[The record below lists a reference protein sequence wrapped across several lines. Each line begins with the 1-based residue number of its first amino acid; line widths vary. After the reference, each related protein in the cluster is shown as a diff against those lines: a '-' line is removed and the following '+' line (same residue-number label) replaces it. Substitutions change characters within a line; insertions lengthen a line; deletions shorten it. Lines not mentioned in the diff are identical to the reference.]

1 MADVLIL
8 GHRGAAQLT
17 ENTIPSFEKALELGA
32 DGFELDVSKTADGQ
46 LIVVHGSVV
55 GGLAVQSSTYEQLRK
70 LPRGFEVPLLEN
82 VLEKFG
88 RQAHLYI
95 ELKAPGFE
103 QEAVDL
109 IRKSGNPAKTLVL
122 AFQPQTLTKVHE
134 LSPDLQLGFIYNRTQ
149 DEELRHNC
157 PIDVLIPQFKLASR
171 ELIEEV
177 HSEGLTVIPWTVNE
191 VTEIKRLLQL
201 GVDGVITD
209 YPEKAVKV
217 IARQSS

>member
-32 DGFELDVSKTADGQ
+32 DGFELDVRKTADGQ

-70 LPRGFEVPLLEN
+70 LPRGFEVPLLKD

-88 RQAHLYI
+88 QQAHLYI

-103 QEAVDL
+103 REAVDL
-109 IRKSGNPAKTLVL
+109 VRESGNPAKTLVL

-177 HSEGLTVIPWTVNE
+177 RSEGLMVVPFTVNE
-191 VTEIKRLLQL
+191 VPEIKRLLQL

-209 YPEKAVKV
+209 YPEKVAKV
-217 IARQSS
+217 MGRQTS

>member
-32 DGFELDVSKTADGQ
+32 DGFELDVRKTADGQ

-88 RQAHLYI
+88 RKAHLYI

>member
-32 DGFELDVSKTADGQ
+32 DGFELEVRKTADGQ

-70 LPRGFEVPLLEN
+70 LPRGFEVPLLN
-82 VLEKFG
+82 DVLTKFG
-88 RQAHLYI
+88 QEAYLYI

-109 IRKSGNPAKTLVL
+109 IRESGNPAKTLVL
-122 AFQPQTLTKVHE
+122 AFQPQTVTKVHE
-134 LSPDLQLGFIYNRTQ
+134 ISPDLQLGFIYNRTQ

-191 VTEIKRLLQL
+191 VPEIKRLLQL
-201 GVDGVITD
+201 GVDGVLTD
-209 YPEKAVKV
+209 YPEKAAKV
-217 IARQSS
+217 IGRQTS

>member
-1 MADVLIL
+1 MADVFIL

-32 DGFELDVSKTADGQ
+32 DGFELDVRKTADGQ

-88 RQAHLYI
+88 WKAHLYI

>member
-32 DGFELDVSKTADGQ
+32 DGFELDVRKTADGQ

-70 LPRGFEVPLLEN
+70 LPRGFEVPLLKD

-88 RQAHLYI
+88 QQAHLYI

-109 IRKSGNPAKTLVL
+109 IRESGNPTKTLVL
-122 AFQPQTLTKVHE
+122 AF
-134 LSPDLQLGFIYNRTQ
+134 SR
-149 DEELRHNC
+149 RH
-157 PIDVLIPQFKLASR
+157 
-171 ELIEEV
+171 
-177 HSEGLTVIPWTVNE
+177 
-191 VTEIKRLLQL
+191 
-201 GVDGVITD
+201 
-209 YPEKAVKV
+209 
-217 IARQSS
+217 

>member
-17 ENTIPSFEKALELGA
+17 ENTIPSFAKALELGA
-32 DGFELDVSKTADGQ
+32 DGFELDVRKTADGQ

-70 LPRGFEVPLLEN
+70 LPRGFEVPLLKN

-88 RQAHLYI
+88 QQAHLYI

-109 IRKSGNPAKTLVL
+109 VRESGNPTKTLVL

-177 HSEGLTVIPWTVNE
+177 HSEGLTVVPFTVNE
-191 VTEIKRLLQL
+191 VPEIKRLLQL
-201 GVDGVITD
+201 GVDGLITD
-209 YPEKAVKV
+209 YPEKVAKV
-217 IARQSS
+217 IGRQTS

>member
-32 DGFELDVSKTADGQ
+32 DGFELDVRKTADGQ

-109 IRKSGNPAKTLVL
+109 IRKSGNPAKTLIL
-122 AFQPQTLTKVHE
+122 AFQPRTLTKVHE

-177 HSEGLTVIPWTVNE
+177 HSEGLTVVPFTVNE
-191 VTEIKRLLQL
+191 VAEIKRLLQL

>member
-32 DGFELDVSKTADGQ
+32 DGFELDVRKTADGQ

-70 LPRGFEVPLLEN
+70 LPRGFEVPLLKD

-88 RQAHLYI
+88 QQAHLYI

-103 QEAVDL
+103 REAVDL
-109 IRKSGNPAKTLVL
+109 VRESGNPAKILVL

-134 LSPDLQLGFIYNRTQ
+134 LSPDLPLGFIYNRTQ
-149 DEELRHNC
+149 DEKLRHNC

-177 HSEGLTVIPWTVNE
+177 RSEGLMVVPFTVNE
-191 VTEIKRLLQL
+191 VPEIKRLLQL

-209 YPEKAVKV
+209 YPEKVAKV
-217 IARQSS
+217 MGRQTS